1 MTSIDM
7 NINATG
13 DLGTQNTFVG
23 VGNGANYNNYPKVN
37 AVYNITTDRRPKALR
52 ITEII
57 NCLDERAQ
65 NIKPDGWQPPV
76 LFYIE
81 EKIEFNSL
89 KRWRKDVC
97 ELSVYSGMVSRIYK
111 EFDENGRNKSR
122 NVMLWLNYHYRQLSD
137 NHKGDE
143 LFDLLLERVC
153 EEVSGDFRLKED
165 IMEEDLIYNARIVL
179 VDAFI
184 KCKIFEK
191 PVSAHAYTT

>member
-13 DLGTQNTFVG
+13 DLGTENIFVG
-23 VGNGANYNNYPKVN
+23 VGNGGNYNNYPTAK

-81 EKIEFNSL
+81 EKIAIKEGRFVVLSQSI
-89 KRWRKDVC
+89 
-97 ELSVYSGMVSRIYK
+97 LSVYIWYM
-111 EFDENGRNKSR
+111 
-122 NVMLWLNYHYRQLSD
+122 
-137 NHKGDE
+137 
-143 LFDLLLERVC
+143 
-153 EEVSGDFRLKED
+153 
-165 IMEEDLIYNARIVL
+165 
-179 VDAFI
+179 
-184 KCKIFEK
+184 
-191 PVSAHAYTT
+191 